1 MPRAKTFNYS
11 KFHKAVAERVPKH
24 KQWLISS
31 YMVDL
36 GYAIKEKV
44 DNPYPTVVHFLK
56 PGVILTQEDVD
67 KVVEA
72 MR

>member
-1 MPRAKTFNYS
+1 MSRTKKFNYS
-11 KFHKAVAERVPKH
+11 KLHKAVAERIQKH

-44 DNPYPTVVHFLK
+44 YNPYPTVVYSLK

-67 KVVEA
+67 KVVKA
-72 MR
+72 MQ